1 MGCDLE
7 YFLDHNLIGF
17 SAQEFLKEFKKRV
30 APLSVSLTGIDQ
42 SPYAQYDS
50 NSNGWILNCVWGG
63 DQNKTKLNILEST
76 FFRFLW
82 MILLLYGI
90 IVNVERNEVTKSP
103 AENNQK
109 KIKKPLDK
117 QSNL

>member
-63 DQNKTKLNILEST
+63 D
-76 FFRFLW
+76 
-82 MILLLYGI
+82 
-90 IVNVERNEVTKSP
+90 
-103 AENNQK
+103 
-109 KIKKPLDK
+109 
-117 QSNL
+117 